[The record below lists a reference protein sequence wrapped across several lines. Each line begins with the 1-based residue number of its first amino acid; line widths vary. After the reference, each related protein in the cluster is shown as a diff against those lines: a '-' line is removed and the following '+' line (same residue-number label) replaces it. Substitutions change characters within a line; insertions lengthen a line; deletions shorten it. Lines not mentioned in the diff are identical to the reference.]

1 MASRTKVSR
10 AQPIDYANRIDCPSP
25 IGKSIGPRQ
34 RGAFSVMFVP
44 LVIVMIGFWGLA
56 VDMGQIYNRK
66 VDLYGVSKAAALAAA
81 RELNGTPAGLIAA
94 KNAASA
100 AVANLRYQ
108 HYGNGI
114 PISWS
119 DDALSFSAT
128 SSRSGTWIPSSG
140 TGASGAQAAEL
151 FFARVDT
158 AGLDPAIG
166 RVRTFL
172 IHFLANNLAT
182 TQISDSAIAGRTSL
196 KAIPIG
202 ICAMS
207 ADAAA
212 ARPAT
217 NPSGGTL
224 SELVQFG
231 FRRGVSYDL
240 MKLNPNG
247 TTPVRFAINPVAEP
261 GKPSSS
267 FTISSLGPFVCNGSM
282 WIKGLTGG
290 AIRVSELPAS
300 SPLSSLSA
308 ALNTR
313 FDTYASTPCAPSGA
327 APDMN
332 IKSYAYDQAGV
343 VRWMIPDIGQAAV
356 AITTDRGKSEAVVDL
371 PTPPASPGDYGP
383 LWAYAKAAKA
393 PSPLDAPE
401 PASGYPTFSST
412 DWPTLYPSGPTSST
426 YPTSPPA
433 PYLASTSG
441 SGYYQAPRFANRPM
455 AIPYRRVLN
464 IPLLSCTSA
473 APSGSNVDAT
483 VVAIGKFFMTVP
495 ATDDSLIAEFTGLL
509 PFSSLPGHVELF
521 P

>member
-1 MASRTKVSR
+1 MALRTQESR
-10 AQPIDYANRIDCPSP
+10 AHPGDYANRVDCPP
-25 IGKSIGPRQ
+25 PVGKSVGPRQ

-44 LVIVMIGFWGLA
+44 LLIVMIGFWGLA

-66 VDLYGVSKAAALAAA
+66 VDLYGISKAAALAAA
-81 RELNGTPAGLIAA
+81 RELNGTPEGLIAA

-108 HYGNGI
+108 HFGNGTAI
-114 PISWS
+114 TWS
-119 DDALSFSAT
+119 ENALSFGTTA
-128 SSRSGTWIPSSG
+128 SRSGTWIPSAS
-140 TGASGAQAAEL
+140 TGASSAQAAEL

-158 AGLDPAIG
+158 AALEAPIG
-166 RVRTFL
+166 RIRTFL
-172 IHFLANNLAT
+172 IHFLDRSLAAMPV
-182 TQISDSAIAGRTSL
+182 SDSAIAGRTSL
-196 KAIPIG
+196 KAMPIG

-217 NPSGGTL
+217 SSSGGTL
-224 SELVQFG
+224 SELVQYG
-231 FRRGVSYDL
+231 FRRGISYDL

-247 TTPVRFAINPVAEP
+247 ETPVRYAINPIAEP
-261 GKPSSS
+261 GSGTSS
-267 FTISSLGPFVCNGSM
+267 FTISSLGPFVCSGSM

-300 SPLSSLSA
+300 SPLASLSA

-313 FDTYASTPCAPSGA
+313 FDTYASTPCTSSGA
-327 APDMN
+327 APDIN
-332 IKSYAYDQAGV
+332 VKSYAYDQANGV
-343 VRWMIPDIGQAAV
+343 KWMTPETGRTAV
-356 AITTDRGKSEAVVDL
+356 AITTERGKSEAVVDL
-371 PTPPASPGDYGP
+371 PTAPAAPGDYGP

-393 PSPLDAPE
+393 PSPLDSPE
-401 PASGYPTFSST
+401 PAGGYQTFAST
-412 DWPTLYPSGPTSST
+412 DWPALYPSGPTSST

-433 PYLASTSG
+433 PYLASTTAN
-441 SGYYQAPRFANRPM
+441 GYYQAPRIANRPM
-455 AIPYRRVLN
+455 AMPYRRVLN
-464 IPLLSCTSA
+464 IPLLSCTST
-473 APSGSNVDAT
+473 APSGSNVTAT

-509 PFSSLPGHVELF
+509 PPQSLPGHVELF